1 MDRGK
6 KCNSLRAPHTETREK
21 FTQRKATVFNNKLL
35 SLSLS
40 RCQKVRHDFETQV
53 STYLSSSKK
62 RFQSKQKAE
71 GNLHFTSFRSTSFA
85 RVLKAPQKQQLTSP
99 HLTSHSTDHPLR
111 VEICTQ
117 PPTHPARQDRKRE
130 DDDPHLSTV
139 CHRLSHGNRT
149 GISRASPHETW
160 SLPRPPS
167 TAQRRV
173 RNGPL
178 PSLQSPVQD
187 RSCLCSSRTSS
198 HGEWRNLRN
207 AGTGTGTDG
216 GGLEWG

>member
-1 MDRGK
+1 MQF
-6 KCNSLRAPHTETREK
+6 TESPLHRNAREIHSAQSDWYLITN
-21 FTQRKATVFNNKLL
+21 FSL

-40 RCQKVRHDFETQV
+40 RCQKVRHDFKTQV
-53 STYLSSSKK
+53 STYLASSKK
-62 RFQSKQKAE
+62 RFLSKQKAE

-99 HLTSHSTDHPLR
+99 HLTFDRSPTPSGNLHQSP
-111 VEICTQ
+111 TQ
-117 PPTHPARQDRKRE
+117 RQDKKRE

-160 SLPRPPS
+160 SLPRSPS
-167 TAQRRV
+167 PAQRRV

-207 AGTGTGTDG
+207 AGTGTGTHG
-216 GGLEWG
+216 SGLERG

>member
-1 MDRGK
+1 MQF
-6 KCNSLRAPHTETREK
+6 TESPLHRNAREIHSAQSDWYLITN
-21 FTQRKATVFNNKLL
+21 F

-40 RCQKVRHDFETQV
+40 SLSSCQKVRYDFETQV
-53 STYLSSSKK
+53 STYLASSKK

-85 RVLKAPQKQQLTSP
+85 CVLKAPQKQQLTSP
-99 HLTSHSTDHPLR
+99 HFRPIIHSEWKFAPN
-111 VEICTQ
+111 
-117 PPTHPARQDRKRE
+117 HPARQDKKRE
-130 DDDPHLSTV
+130 DDNPHLSTV
-139 CHRLSHGNRT
+139 CHRLSHSNRT

-160 SLPRPPS
+160 SLPRSPS
-167 TAQRRV
+167 TTQRRV

-187 RSCLCSSRTSS
+187 RSCLCSARTSS

-207 AGTGTGTDG
+207 GGTGAGTHGS
-216 GGLEWG
+216 GLEWWQSWKWWQT